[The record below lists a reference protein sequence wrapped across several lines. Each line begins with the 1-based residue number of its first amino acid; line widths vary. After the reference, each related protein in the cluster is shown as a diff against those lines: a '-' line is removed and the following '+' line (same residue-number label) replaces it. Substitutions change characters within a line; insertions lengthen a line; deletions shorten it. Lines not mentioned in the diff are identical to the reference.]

1 MATSDREAPHARG
14 ASPADLQG
22 WYVDELQPK
31 LARAAAQGRID
42 PGRACALHRL
52 MGNLLQSPRVTH
64 SGAEASQ

>member
-1 MATSDREAPHARG
+1 MEAPRG
-14 ASPADLQG
+14 CASPAELRG

-52 MGNLLQSPRVTH
+52 MGNLLQSARVTH
-64 SGAEASQ
+64 GRAEASR